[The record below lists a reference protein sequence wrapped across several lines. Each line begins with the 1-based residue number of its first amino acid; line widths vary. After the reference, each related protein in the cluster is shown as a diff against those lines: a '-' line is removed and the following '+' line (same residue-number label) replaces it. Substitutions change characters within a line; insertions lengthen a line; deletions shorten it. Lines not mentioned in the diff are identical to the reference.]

1 MKRTFPGLLLMGL
14 LILTMLNPAPASGSD
29 RLRWNFDVYL
39 NDKKVGNHLFEVV
52 DFGEERRVISEADF
66 KYKILLIPAYRYR
79 HTNSE
84 RWAQNCLV
92 GFDARTNANGKRI
105 EVSGVR
111 TEDAFQVRKEDE
123 SMELPECV
131 MSFAYWNPEFLEEQR
146 LLNPQTGDYID
157 VTVRE
162 EGEEI
167 LEVRGQPVPATRFR
181 LTAYE
186 VDLTLW
192 YSADDE
198 WLALESVAQGG
209 HVIRYELS

>member
-14 LILTMLNPAPASGSD
+14 LILTMLNPAPASGND

-39 NDKKVGNHLFEVV
+39 NDRKVGNHLFEVV
-52 DFGEERRVISEADF
+52 DLGEERRVISEADF
-66 KYKILLIPAYRYR
+66 KYKILLIPAYRYQ

-84 RWAQNCLV
+84 RWAENCLV

-111 TEDAFQVRKEDE
+111 TEDAFQVRREDE

-157 VTVRE
+157 VTVRK